1 MKKNEQ
7 NGRLSET
14 ASHILDPW
22 SGLQR
27 WTPARIALGRTGGS
41 LPTGALLD
49 FRLAHARA
57 VDAVHQPFDAEA
69 FASRLDHRG
78 AGAMCLHTAAH
89 DRATFLHRPD
99 LGRMLDDESRE
110 RLQQWAGASPHC
122 DLVIMISDGLSALA
136 VERQA
141 PPLLAGLLASLE
153 NWKLAPLLVI
163 GHARVAVQDQ
173 VGQIVGAV
181 LALMLIGERPGLVAP
196 DSLGAYFV
204 YDPKPGN
211 TDADRNC
218 VSNIRPD
225 GLGPADAARR
235 VHHLMTEA
243 RRRRISGVQL
253 KDESAG
259 GASLELN
266 FRRVRQIL

>member
-1 MKKNEQ
+1 MKDAWEM
-7 NGRLSET
+7 
-14 ASHILDPW
+14 
-22 SGLQR
+22 LQR
-27 WTPARIALGRTGGS
+27 WTPARIALGRAGGS
-41 LPTGALLD
+41 LPTAALLD

-78 AGAMCLHTAAH
+78 AGAMCLYTAAH

-99 LGRMLDDESRE
+99 LGRVLDDDSRG
-110 RLQQWAGASPHC
+110 RLQQWAGASPGC

-141 PPLLAGLLASLE
+141 PPLLAGLLARLE

-163 GHARVAVQDQ
+163 EHGRVALQDQ
-173 VGQIVGAV
+173 VGQIVGAM

-218 VSNIRPD
+218 VSNIRPG
-225 GLGPADAARR
+225 GLAPTEAASKI
-235 VHHLMTEA
+235 HHLMTEA

-253 KDESAG
+253 KDESTG

-266 FRRVRQIL
+266 FPRVKQIV